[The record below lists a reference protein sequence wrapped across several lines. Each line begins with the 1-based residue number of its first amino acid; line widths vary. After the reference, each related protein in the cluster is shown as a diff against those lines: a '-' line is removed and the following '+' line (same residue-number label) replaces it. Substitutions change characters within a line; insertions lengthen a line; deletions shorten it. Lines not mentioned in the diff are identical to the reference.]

1 MAITNAEAIRFVNE
15 RIRPVAEQ
23 IRDLQARMTEHV
35 ANWNQ
40 GVSALVPNDALELLE
55 DGREAEGVSRL
66 TGEDVNAM
74 VTRMQSLLAVLDAAN
89 VMDVVHKTTVRPLLS

>member
-1 MAITNAEAIRFVNE
+1 MAITDPQAIVFVNE

-40 GVSALVPNDALELLE
+40 GISALVPNDAAELLE
-55 DGREAEGVSRL
+55 DGRDAEGVSRR
-66 TGEDVNAM
+66 TGADVTNM
-74 VTRMQSLLAVLDAAN
+74 VTRMQSLLTVLDATF
-89 VMDVVHKTTVRPLLS
+89 VMDVVHKTTVRSLLS